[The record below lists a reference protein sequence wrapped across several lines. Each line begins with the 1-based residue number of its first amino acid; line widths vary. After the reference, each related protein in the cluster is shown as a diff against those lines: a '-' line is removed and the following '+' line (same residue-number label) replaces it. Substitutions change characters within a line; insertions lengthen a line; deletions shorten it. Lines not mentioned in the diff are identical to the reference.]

1 MVEFVICGR
10 KGEMQTNAN
19 YILKSISALLNFKSQ
34 LLKFVFLRRF
44 FKVKFFSYQNLDFYL
59 VVINDN
65 CFDCIAFLIK
75 NNI

>member
-1 MVEFVICGR
+1 MEFVICGR
-10 KGEMQTNAN
+10 QGEMQTNAN

-44 FKVKFFSYQNLDFYL
+44 FKVKFFSYQNLDFHL

-65 CFDCIAFLIK
+65 CFGCIPLLIK
-75 NNI
+75 SNI